1 MFFTHA
7 HRPKFGLTL
16 RIYSDLCLSL
26 FFCPLPFFII
36 SSFVAHFIVFLL
48 HGILA
53 GQLFQERNKYNLQ
66 RVVGKQ
72 RNWRCFP
79 PKSYLFVSLTLLG
92 LVRISK
98 RRYRWKVLSLVTLLL
113 TNLLTYTESLM
124 GPGRKICIV
133 PRGKKTTKAVV
144 EGLKGLEISCSGFN
158 CRKRSLCPIHNN

>member
-1 MFFTHA
+1 MRT
-7 HRPKFGLTL
+7 GQNLDL
-16 RIYSDLCLSL
+16 CCESILIYPSRSSFVLCLSSL
-26 FFCPLPFFII
+26 LAVLLPTLSSFFCMEFWLANFFRK
-36 SSFVAHFIVFLL
+36 
-48 HGILA
+48 GT
-53 GQLFQERNKYNLQ
+53 NNLQ
-66 RVVGKQ
+66 IVVGKQ

-113 TNLLTYTESLM
+113 ATLLTYTESLM